1 MTSGGAK
8 TFVVVNPRAG
18 GSRGRHVWPRLAD
31 QLHRRFGAYD
41 FDFTNAAGAGTIL
54 ATQAI
59 AQGYR
64 RLIAVGG
71 DGTVNEVVNGLMTE
85 DGRLLHPEVTLACIP
100 TGSGTDYWRSL
111 RLPEE
116 PFAAVKALG
125 RARLRHY
132 DIGRVE
138 LHTHDGHALVRYFCN
153 VADVGLGGDVVDRA
167 KKLPSWGQG
176 TVNYC
181 LGAVGAFWQWGAPE
195 VTVSIDDEAATSQP
209 ITTVIVALG
218 QYCGGGM
225 HVAPRAKLDDGRFDL
240 VVVGALSRWRLLDLL
255 PKLYTGKLA
264 HQEQIGV
271 RTACDCS
278 LHSTHPVRITLDGE
292 VGGQLPARFH
302 VLPKALPIWA

>member
-1 MTSGGAK
+1 MAPAPK
-8 TFVVVNPRAG
+8 TFVVVNPRSG
-18 GSRGRHVWPRLAD
+18 GSRGRHLWPRLAD
-31 QLHRRFGAYD
+31 QLHRTLGPFD
-41 FDFTNAAGAGTIL
+41 FEFTNAGGAGTIL

-71 DGTVNEVVNGLMTE
+71 DGTVNEVLNGVMTE
-85 DGRLLHPEVTLACIP
+85 DGQILHPDVTLAAIP

-111 RLPEE
+111 GLPEE
-116 PFAAVKALG
+116 PFAALKYLN

-132 DIGRVE
+132 DIGRVA

-176 TVNYC
+176 TINYC
-181 LGAVGAFWQWGAPE
+181 VGAIGAFWQWGAPDI
-195 VTVSIDDEAATSQP
+195 TLAIDDEPETRQP
-209 ITTVIVALG
+209 ITTVIVAIG

-240 VVVGALSRWRLLDLL
+240 VVVGALSRWCLLELL
-255 PKLYTGKLA
+255 PKLYTGKLDR
-264 HQEQIGV
+264 QEQIGV
-271 RTACDCS
+271 RTAHTLT
-278 LHSTHPVRITLDGE
+278 LHSSHPVRITLDGE
-292 VGGQLPARFH
+292 IAGQLPAQFQLLPR
-302 VLPKALPIWA
+302 VLPILA